1 MTRRLTPTEKML
13 LKEIAKQKKVISTGD
28 KINALYPNASDNDK
42 AAIWNIVQK
51 CRRLKIKHIVD
62 Q

>member
-1 MTRRLTPTEKML
+1 MRQLTKTEKML
-13 LKEIAKQKKVISTGD
+13 LKEIAKQQNTED
-28 KINALYPNASDNDK
+28 KINTLYPNASKKDK
-42 AAIWNIVQK
+42 AAIWNIVQR

>member
-1 MTRRLTPTEKML
+1 MRQLTKTEKML
-13 LKEIAKQKKVISTGD
+13 LKEIAKQISTED
-28 KINALYPNASDNDK
+28 KINTLYPNASKKDK
-42 AAIWNIVQK
+42 AAIWNIVQR

>member
-1 MTRRLTPTEKML
+1 MRQLTKNQKMF
-13 LKEIAKQKKVISTGD
+13 LKEIAKQKKVISTED
-28 KINALYPNASDNDK
+28 KINTLYPNVSDNDK

>member
-1 MTRRLTPTEKML
+1 MRKLTSTEKML
-13 LKEIAKQKKVISTGD
+13 LKEIAKQKKVIGTAD
-28 KINALYPNASDNDK
+28 KINAMYPNSSKEEK

>member
-1 MTRRLTPTEKML
+1 MKQLTKTEKML

-28 KINALYPNASDNDK
+28 KINTLYPNASKEEK

-51 CRRLKIKHIVD
+51 CRRLKISHIVD

>member
-1 MTRRLTPTEKML
+1 MRKLTSTEKML
-13 LKEIAKQKKVISTGD
+13 LKEIAKHTKVINTEG
-28 KINALYPNASDNDK
+28 KINTMYPNASKEEK
-42 AAIWNIVQK
+42 AAIWNIVQR

>member
-1 MTRRLTPTEKML
+1 MRQLTKTEKML
-13 LKEIAKQKKVISTGD
+13 LKEIAKQKKVISTED
-28 KINALYPNASDNDK
+28 KINTLYPNASKKDK